1 MRRMELRDESIDI
14 SLVLPA
20 YNEEESL
27 PRLFEALTA
36 LLERLGGIAE
46 VVLVDDGSTDATY
59 AMLLE
64 QHRRD
69 PRFKVIQL
77 SRNFGHQVAI
87 SAGLDH
93 AAGRA
98 VIVMDSD
105 LQDPPEVVLEM
116 VARWREGFEV
126 VHGVRISRPGE
137 SWFKRASAAAFYR
150 VLRQLTAV
158 DIVANAGDFRLLD
171 RRAADALKSLRERN
185 RFVRG
190 LSSWIGFRQAVVR
203 YDRPNRAAGET
214 KYPLRKMLALAT
226 DAIVS
231 FSDAPLYV
239 SLAIGFGVSA
249 LAFIAGIVYIVLKLV
264 GYKNLVPGW
273 ASIVVILSFLGGMQ
287 ILLTGMMGL
296 YVARIHDEVKAR
308 PLYIVREL
316 HGVGGG
322 PARATERTASPPL
335 AAAGTMAG
343 VGARR
348 ES

>member
-1 MRRMELRDESIDI
+1 MDI

-20 YNEEESL
+20 YNEEESIE
-27 PRLFEALTA
+27 RLFQALTR
-36 LLERLGGIAE
+36 LLERLGGSAE
-46 VVLVDDGSTDATY
+46 VILVDDGSTDATY
-59 AMLLE
+59 DLLVA
-64 QHRRD
+64 QHGRD
-69 PRFKVIQL
+69 PRFKVVQL

-87 SAGLDH
+87 SAGLDY

-105 LQDPPEVVLEM
+105 LQDPPEVVPEM

-126 VHGVRISRPGE
+126 VHGVRTSRPGE

-150 VLRQLTAV
+150 VLRKLTAV
-158 DIVANAGDFRLLD
+158 DIIANSGDFRLFD
-171 RRAADALKSLRERN
+171 RRAADALRSLPERN

-190 LSSWIGFRQAVVR
+190 LSSWIGFRQTMVR

-231 FSDAPLYV
+231 FSDVPLYL
-239 SLAIGFGVSA
+239 SLALGFVVSA
-249 LAFIAGIVYIVLKLV
+249 LAFLAGLVYIALKIMGV
-264 GYKNLVPGW
+264 NLVPGW

-287 ILLTGMMGL
+287 ILLSGMMGL

-308 PLYIVREL
+308 PLYIVRETC
-316 HGVGGG
+316 GVRGGLDAR
-322 PARATERTASPPL
+322 PAAVP
-335 AAAGTMAG
+335 AGAIRG
-343 VGARR
+343 G
-348 ES
+348 S

>member
-1 MRRMELRDESIDI
+1 MELRDEPIDV

-36 LLERLGGIAE
+36 LLRRLGGSAE

-59 AMLLE
+59 AMLLA

-69 PRFKVIQL
+69 PRFKVIQF

-93 AAGRA
+93 ARGRA

-137 SWFKRASAAAFYR
+137 SWFKRASAVAFYR
-150 VLRQLTAV
+150 VLKQLTAV

-171 RRAADALKSLRERN
+171 RRAADALTSLRERN

-239 SLAIGFGVSA
+239 SLAIGFAVSA
-249 LAFIAGIVYIVLKLV
+249 LAFIAGIVYIALKLTGV
-264 GYKNLVPGW
+264 NLVPGW

-316 HGVGGG
+316 HGVGSA
-322 PARATERTASPPL
+322 PARDAERPGSPSL
-335 AAAGTMAG
+335 AAAGTTPG
-343 VGARR
+343 VSARR
-348 ES
+348 DS